1 MQQFL
6 SSVWRIAASD
16 AGLLRRYRRYALAV
30 LVIAIVPALYAL
42 IYLTSVWDPNA
53 NTHALPV
60 AIVNLDGGVQY
71 RGHAVN
77 VGAELTRG
85 LVASSRFGFRTLADA
100 DSARRAVRR
109 GDLAFA
115 IVIPKDFSANAV
127 PGVQPGA
134 GKVTVILSEGNNY
147 ASAGFARRFAE
158 DLGHQ
163 ANEILNE
170 QRWAQVL
177 EVADGSGR
185 SLQNLRHGIEQLRA
199 GLQALESDLVRRN
212 GEVAQLGAGVRQAG
226 AELRRIEEAWPSE
239 ADLKQLRSGAQRLVT
254 RQREVTQGIEQM
266 RGAAA
271 RMGDGAT
278 VLQAHALSSDG
289 LANDTVAASAPLTS
303 LAPGAVELAGGKTQ
317 LQEGLAAASE
327 SNTRLGLGLGRFDA
341 RLGKLVDGVAVAG
354 DAVHAVAGRLP
365 QPAALDAM
373 PASGKALVDATNR
386 LRFGVEMAKAVLPPE
401 AGKPDGS
408 ARGLADSVEPAIEV
422 LAPVA
427 NNGSAFVPNMVAMA
441 LWLGAVMIVYVFA
454 MQTLVQE
461 QAGAPRLARALGKF
475 LLPAATAAVQVLLIL
490 LTLVLGLGVVTT
502 DLPSFAVTMLVSAW
516 AFLAIVHLLVRAFG
530 EAGKLLAVLLLTLQ
544 LAAGGGV
551 LPIELSGGLFQS
563 LHAWLPFTWAVRALR
578 ASLFGAFDNGWWQA
592 WGVVAAVGAMAL
604 LAAAFVGQW
613 KLVPQAQHRPPLDV

>member
-1 MQQFL
+1 MPAMQQFF

-16 AGLLRRYRRYALAV
+16 AGLLRRFRRYALAV
-30 LVIAIVPALYAL
+30 LVIAVVPSLYAL

-77 VGAELTRG
+77 VGEELTRG
-85 LVASSRFGFRTLADA
+85 LVASRRFGFRTLADA
-100 DSARRAVRR
+100 ASARQAVRR

-185 SLQNLRHGIEQLRA
+185 SLQNLRNGIEQLRA
-199 GLQALESDLVRRN
+199 GLQALEGDLVRRN
-212 GEVAQLGAGVRQAG
+212 GEVAQLGAGVRKAG
-226 AELRRIEEAWPSE
+226 AELRHIDEAWPPE
-239 ADLKQLRSGAQRLVT
+239 ADLKQLRSGAQRLVA
-254 RQREVTQGIEQM
+254 RQREVAQGIEQV

-271 RMGDGAT
+271 RVSDGAT
-278 VLQAHALSSDG
+278 ALQARALSPDGPASD
-289 LANDTVAASAPLTS
+289 AEAASAPS
-303 LAPGAVELAGGKTQ
+303 VVELASGKAQ
-317 LQEGLAAASE
+317 LHEGLAAVSE
-327 SNTRLGLGLGRFDA
+327 SSTRLGLGLGRFDI

-354 DAVHAVAGRLP
+354 EGIHAVAARLP
-365 QPAALDAM
+365 QPAVLDAM
-373 PASGKALVDATNR
+373 PASGKALVEATNR

-454 MQTLVQE
+454 MQTVVQE
-461 QAGAPRLARALGKF
+461 QSGAPRLARALGKF
-475 LLPAATAAVQVLLIL
+475 MLPAATATVQVLLIL
-490 LTLVLGLGVVTT
+490 LTLVVGLGVVTT
-502 DLPSFAVTMLVSAW
+502 DLPSFAVTMLVAAW

-592 WGVVAAVGAMAL
+592 WGVVAAVGATAL
-604 LAAAFVGQW
+604 LVAAFVGQW
-613 KLVPQAQHRPPLDV
+613 KLVPQAQYRPPLDV

>member
-1 MQQFL
+1 MPAMQQFF

-16 AGLLRRYRRYALAV
+16 AGLLRRFRRYALAV
-30 LVIAIVPALYAL
+30 LVIAVVPSLYAL

-77 VGAELTRG
+77 VGEELTRG
-85 LVASSRFGFRTLADA
+85 LVASRRFGFRTLADA
-100 DSARRAVRR
+100 ASARQAVRR

-185 SLQNLRHGIEQLRA
+185 SLQNLRNGIEQLRA
-199 GLQALESDLVRRN
+199 GLQALEGDLVRRN
-212 GEVAQLGAGVRQAG
+212 GEVSQQGAGVRKAG
-226 AELRRIEEAWPSE
+226 AELRHIDEAWPPE
-239 ADLKQLRSGAQRLVT
+239 ADLKQLRSGAQRLVA
-254 RQREVTQGIEQM
+254 RQREVAQGIEQV

-271 RMGDGAT
+271 RVSDGAT
-278 VLQAHALSSDG
+278 ALQARALSPDGPASD
-289 LANDTVAASAPLTS
+289 AEAASAPS
-303 LAPGAVELAGGKTQ
+303 VVELASGKAQ
-317 LQEGLAAASE
+317 LHEGLAAVSE
-327 SNTRLGLGLGRFDA
+327 SSTRLGLGLGRFDI

-354 DAVHAVAGRLP
+354 EGIHAVAARLP
-365 QPAALDAM
+365 QPAVLDAM
-373 PASGKALVDATNR
+373 PASGKALVEATNR

-454 MQTLVQE
+454 MQTVVQE
-461 QAGAPRLARALGKF
+461 QSGAPRLARALGKF
-475 LLPAATAAVQVLLIL
+475 MLPAATATVQVLLIL
-490 LTLVLGLGVVTT
+490 LTLVVGLGVVTT
-502 DLPSFAVTMLVSAW
+502 DLPSFAVTMLVAAW

-592 WGVVAAVGAMAL
+592 WGVVAAVGATAL
-604 LAAAFVGQW
+604 LVAAFVGQW
-613 KLVPQAQHRPPLDV
+613 KLVPQAQYRPPLDV

>member
-6 SSVWRIAASD
+6 LSVWHIATAD
-16 AGLLRRYRRYALAV
+16 AGLLRRFRRYALAV
-30 LVIAIVPALYAL
+30 LVIAVVPALYAL

-60 AIVNLDGGVQY
+60 AIVNLDVGVQY

-77 VGAELTRG
+77 VGEELTRG
-85 LVASSRFGFRTLADA
+85 LVASSRFGFRTLTDA
-100 DSARRAVRR
+100 DGARQAVRR

-185 SLQNLRHGIEQLRA
+185 SLQNLRNGIEQLRT
-199 GLQALESDLVRRN
+199 GLQALEGDLVRRN
-212 GEVAQLGAGVRQAG
+212 GEIAQLGAGVRQAG
-226 AELRRIEEAWPSE
+226 TELRRIDEAWPPE
-239 ADLKQLRSGAQRLVT
+239 ADLRQLRIGAQRLVA
-254 RQREVTQGIEQM
+254 RQREVAQGIEQV
-266 RGAAA
+266 RGAAT
-271 RMGDGAT
+271 RVSDGAMA
-278 VLQAHALSSDG
+278 LQGRALSTDGSAVDAQAAAAPGSALAPAVAELASGGTQLHDG
-289 LANDTVAASAPLTS
+289 LA
-303 LAPGAVELAGGKTQ
+303 AV
-317 LQEGLAAASE
+317 SE
-327 SNTRLGLGLGRFDA
+327 SSTRMGLGLGRFDA

-354 DAVHAVAGRLP
+354 EGVHAVAARLP
-365 QPAALDAM
+365 QPAALDAI
-373 PASGKALVDATNR
+373 PAGGRALVDATNR

-401 AGKPDGS
+401 SGKPDGS

-454 MQTLVQE
+454 MQTVVQE

-475 LLPAATAAVQVLLIL
+475 LLPAATATVQVLLIL

-502 DLPSFAVTMLVSAW
+502 DLPSFALTMLVSAW

-592 WGVVAAVGAMAL
+592 WSVVAAVGAMAL

-613 KLVPQAQHRPPLDV
+613 KLVPQAQYRPPLDV

>member
-1 MQQFL
+1 MPAMQQFF

-16 AGLLRRYRRYALAV
+16 AGLLRRFRRYALAV
-30 LVIAIVPALYAL
+30 LVIAVVPSLYAL

-77 VGAELTRG
+77 VGEELTRG
-85 LVASSRFGFRTLADA
+85 LVASRRFGFRTLADA
-100 DSARRAVRR
+100 ASARQAVRR

-185 SLQNLRHGIEQLRA
+185 SLQNLRNGIEQLRA
-199 GLQALESDLVRRN
+199 GLQALEGDLVRRN
-212 GEVAQLGAGVRQAG
+212 GEVAQLGAGVRKAG
-226 AELRRIEEAWPSE
+226 AELRHIDEAWPPE
-239 ADLKQLRSGAQRLVT
+239 ADLKQLRSGAQRLVA
-254 RQREVTQGIEQM
+254 RQREVAQGIEQV

-271 RMGDGAT
+271 KVSDGAT
-278 VLQAHALSSDG
+278 ALQARALSPDGPASD
-289 LANDTVAASAPLTS
+289 AEAASAPS
-303 LAPGAVELAGGKTQ
+303 VVELASGKAQ
-317 LQEGLAAASE
+317 LHEGLAAVSE
-327 SNTRLGLGLGRFDA
+327 SSTRLGLGLGRFDI

-354 DAVHAVAGRLP
+354 EGIHAVAARLP
-365 QPAALDAM
+365 QPAVLDAM
-373 PASGKALVDATNR
+373 PASGKALVEATNR

-454 MQTLVQE
+454 MQTVVQE
-461 QAGAPRLARALGKF
+461 QSGAPRLARALGKF
-475 LLPAATAAVQVLLIL
+475 MLPAATATVQVLLIL
-490 LTLVLGLGVVTT
+490 LTLVVGLGVVTT
-502 DLPSFAVTMLVSAW
+502 DLPSFAVTMLVAAW

-592 WGVVAAVGAMAL
+592 WGVVAAVGATAL
-604 LAAAFVGQW
+604 LVAAFVGQW
-613 KLVPQAQHRPPLDV
+613 KLVPQAQYRPPLDV